1 MANLTDTAYI
11 VRKSFVWGGIGIV
24 VMTIL
29 GFATVATI
37 RSIQQNRAVPT
48 PTPGV
53 TFGPLPKIV
62 TPNSLQYPTSF
73 ELLLIEGRPPETV
86 QYGTVYLVRA
96 KTPTLLSRKES
107 QQFAE
112 GLGFPGE
119 PIQTDNTVYQYA
131 DQDTNSH
138 LVMDIASKNFT
149 LRRNFIDVGVLN
161 TPITQTETEIRK
173 QAQTFFTRL
182 KTWHENLSQAGVTYW
197 TFEGQSLRETT
208 EISQAQLVRVD
219 FFQPALGDFPV
230 VTSRSDRSNVYI
242 IFAPGD
248 KAPRMVHEASFNYF
262 PPDDQTMSTYPLI
275 TGLAAWEQLQAGG
288 AFISSPVIIGTHAV
302 VRRIYLAYYQS
313 DNYQPYLQLMWMFE
327 GDNGFVAMIRAT
339 DPAWV
344 AP

>member
-24 VMTIL
+24 VLTIL

-37 RSIQQNRAVPT
+37 RSIQNSRVLPT

-62 TPNSLQYPTSF
+62 TPNSLPYPASF

-86 QYGTVYLVRA
+86 EYGTVYLVRS

-107 QQFAE
+107 QQFAVT
-112 GLGFPGE
+112 LGFPSE
-119 PIQTDNTVYQYA
+119 PVQTDNTVYQYV
-131 DQDTNSH
+131 DPDTNSH

-149 LRRNFIDVGVLN
+149 LRRNFIDVSVLN
-161 TPITQTETEIRK
+161 TPIKHTETEIKK
-173 QAQTFFTRL
+173 QAQAFFIKL
-182 KTWHENLSQAGVTYW
+182 NIWHENLSNAVFSYW
-197 TFEGQSLRETT
+197 TFEGQALRETT

-219 FFQPALGDFPV
+219 FFQPTLGEVPI
-230 VTSRSDRSNVYI
+230 VTSHPARSNVYI

-248 KAPRMVHEASFNYF
+248 KAPRMIHEASFNYF

-275 TGLAAWEQLQAGG
+275 TGLTAWEQLQAGV
-288 AFISSPVIIGTHAV
+288 AFISSPVKIGTHAV
-302 VRRIYLAYYQS
+302 VRRIYKAYYQS
-313 DNYQPYLQLMWMFE
+313 DMYQPYLQLVWVFE
-327 GDNGFVAMIRAT
+327 GDNGFVALIPAT
-339 DPAWV
+339 DPAWI